1 MVTFKLFLTPLHG
14 DQVSV
19 DSLAELDRV
28 VADGF
33 VRATLRLNLS
43 TLPPLGKLNVAAV
56 LYKSRHLLSSGMLV
70 VGTDST
76 PANVNPGD
84 LNPIFA
90 GGRFSGPAL
99 DRFVETTAKTF
110 GFTYEAAKQELVLQ
124 FGDNPYVVQAV
135 TRRML
140 NLAAFCASHTKRFNT
155 SKKFRWETFDSITR
169 LKSLPTVTTTAEDQ
183 EET

>member
-14 DQVSV
+14 DQVAV
-19 DSLAELDRV
+19 DSLSELDRV

-43 TLPPLGKLNVAAV
+43 SLPPLGKLNVAAV

-70 VGTDST
+70 VGPDTS
-76 PANVNPGD
+76 PVNAAGA
-84 LNPIFA
+84 LNPIFS

-99 DRFVETTAKTF
+99 DRFVETTVKTF
-110 GFTYEAAKQELVLQ
+110 GFAYEAAKQELVLQ
-124 FGDNPYVVQAV
+124 FGDNPHVVQAV
-135 TRRML
+135 TRRLL
-140 NLAAFCASHTKRFNT
+140 NLAAFCTNYTKRFNT

-169 LKSLPTVTTTAEDQ
+169 LKSLPTVTTTAEDR